1 MSESSAPFAFVSYA
15 DLMCDKVEG
24 TYIGGLMPD
33 NKKPNVDAWVET
45 EQKDPHKV
53 KALKNASRHFDENDQ
68 FTVHTLEAIY
78 GRESSFG
85 TDRGQRGIN
94 GPAGDFQLRKP
105 TAERMGLT
113 VTKENDE
120 RFDVDQSSDASARY
134 LKTLDRIFSKETTLS
149 PDRKSTP
156 VVDPHKRKTF
166 VLAAYNAGEGRIAQ
180 TQIEAIKGGADPT
193 EWNQVKEYLEPAGA
207 TLKKVEEIINYIKK
221 VFEYE
226 KEFEEKS
233 PVKGQKE
240 LEPKEIKRGTGPGRW
255 VTIDARPVFI
265 ED

>member
-1 MSESSAPFAFVSYA
+1 MRT
-15 DLMCDKVEG
+15 DK
-24 TYIGGLMPD
+24 
-33 NKKPNVDAWVET
+33 KSNVDAWIEL
-45 EQKDPHKV
+45 EQKKSHKV
-53 KALKNASRHFDENDQ
+53 KALESASRHFDENDA

-85 TDRGQRGIN
+85 KNRGQRGNN
-94 GPAGDFQLRKP
+94 GPAGDFQLEKA

-113 VTKENDE
+113 VSRENDE

-134 LKTLDRIFSKETTLS
+134 LKTLDKIFSKKTSLTLS
-149 PDRKSTP
+149 RETIPITDLNQRKN
-156 VVDPHKRKTF
+156 F

-180 TQIEAIKGGADPT
+180 AQIEAIKNGADPT
-193 EWNQVKEYLEPAGA
+193 DWNQVKEYLVLAGA
-207 TLKKVEEIINYIKK
+207 SLNKVEEILEYVEK

-233 PVKGQKE
+233 LADGQKE
-240 LEPKEIKRGTGPGRW
+240 LDLREIKRGSGSGRW
-255 VTIDARPVFI
+255 VTIDDRPVFI